1 MERIT
6 FNSVLENERS
16 PLINWGEELRWGLGK
31 WRGVTRER
39 TPPRASV
46 TERVR
51 EPPSLSVFPDDAG
64 HVPHSGVIGIV
75 QTQTEICG

>member
-16 PLINWGEELRWGLGK
+16 PLINCGEELRWGLGK
-31 WRGVTRER
+31 WRDVTRER

-46 TERVR
+46 TDRVR

-75 QTQTEICG
+75 QTQTGICG